1 MKTWESFAFKSE
13 ADRHKY
19 YKNFPLPEGHSVAT
33 FWQDPVF
40 KRVLFERALVKP
52 GSSLLLISEANE
64 RCGLTALAREAVGEK
79 GRLVEYDVIQQGRTL
94 HEWNIY
100 EKMAQQ
106 NKESS
111 FDAAIATATHHMKD
125 LENEVK
131 ALIGLVKPGGRLVF
145 ADNGPGKLF
154 FELAKQDVHLEFAAD
169 LLIYA
174 MAVWLNFGE
183 TLDEAYENI
192 KRWGTKYDED
202 DVISASRAYLE
213 DISSFSWKGLWLVAG
228 RKKSESG
235 Q

>member
-1 MKTWESFAFKSE
+1 MKTWESFAFKNDD
-13 ADRHKY
+13 DRYKY
-19 YKNFPLPEGHSVAT
+19 YKNFPLPQGHSVAT
-33 FWQDPVF
+33 FWHDPVF
-40 KRVLFERALVKP
+40 KRLLFERAVVKP

-64 RCGLTALAREAVGEK
+64 RCGLSDLAREAVGEE
-79 GRLVEYDVIQQGRTL
+79 GRLVEYDVIKEGRSV

-100 EKMAQQ
+100 EKIGRQHDA
-106 NKESS
+106 SS
-111 FDAAIATATHHMKD
+111 FDAAIATTTHHIKD
-125 LENEVK
+125 LKNETK
-131 ALIGLVKPGGRLVF
+131 ALVQLVRPGGRIVV

-169 LLIYA
+169 VLMYA

-202 DVISASRAYLE
+202 DLVGALKAYLE

-228 RKKSESG
+228 RKKAVSE
-235 Q
+235 